1 MGKAIAIVNQKG
13 GVGKTTSAIN
23 LAAAIGHYGYK
34 TLLVDA
40 DPQGNATSG
49 LGINKR
55 EVTESTYDMIVSGVK
70 AEDIIKKTDYANLDV
85 LPSNM
90 NLAGAELELVDLDS
104 REARLRNALAPLK
117 DKYDF
122 IIIDC
127 PPSLGLLTV
136 NVLCAS
142 DSVIVPIQCEYYAL
156 EGLSQLMNTIR
167 QVKRLYNSFLEL
179 EGVLLT
185 MFDGR
190 LNLTQQVVSE
200 VKRFFPQK
208 VYGTV
213 IPRNV
218 RLSEAP
224 SFGQPVHY
232 YDKSSKGSVAYGEF
246 TKEFL
251 KKNGRRPKEK

>member
-1 MGKAIAIVNQKG
+1 MGKTVAIVNQKG
-13 GVGKTTSAIN
+13 GVGKTTTAVN
-23 LAAAIGHYGYK
+23 LAAIIGYYGYK
-34 TLLVDA
+34 VLLVDV

-55 EVTESTYDMIVSGVK
+55 DVKESTYDMIVGDVK
-70 AEDIIKKTDYANLDV
+70 AESIMKTTPFKMLDV

-251 KKNGRRPKEK
+251 KKNGRRP

>member
-1 MGKAIAIVNQKG
+1 MGKAIAMVNQKG
-13 GVGKTTSAIN
+13 GVGKTTSAVN

-34 TLLVDA
+34 VLLVDA

-55 EVTESTYDMIVSGVK
+55 DVLKSSYDVIVGG
-70 AEDIIKKTDYANLDV
+70 ADIQSVIRTTAFMGLDI

-90 NLAGAELELVDLDS
+90 NLAGAELELVDLEG
-104 REARLRNALAPLK
+104 REARLRNALAQVK

-136 NVLCAS
+136 NVLCAA

-167 QVKRLYNSFLEL
+167 QVKRLYNSYLEL

-190 LNLTQQVVSE
+190 LNLTQQVVGE

-208 VYGTV
+208 VYASV

-224 SFGQPVHY
+224 SFGQPVYY

-251 KKNGRRPKEK
+251 KKNNRRPKEK

>member
-13 GVGKTTSAIN
+13 GVGKTTTAVN
-23 LAAAIGHYGYK
+23 LAATIGHYGYK
-34 TLLVDA
+34 VLLVDV

-49 LGINKR
+49 LGVNKR
-55 EVTESTYDMIVSGVK
+55 EVLKSTYDMIVADVK
-70 AEDIIKKTDYANLDV
+70 AEDILIKTPFNKLDL

-90 NLAGAELELVDLDS
+90 NLAGAELELVDMQG
-104 REARLRNALAPLK
+104 RESKIKNALAPLK
-117 DKYDF
+117 EKYDF
-122 IIIDC
+122 IILDC

-136 NVLCAS
+136 NVLCAV

-167 QVKRLYNSFLEL
+167 QVKRLYNQYIEL

-185 MFDGR
+185 MYDGR

-208 VYGTV
+208 VYAAV

-224 SFGQPVHY
+224 SFGQPVYY
-232 YDKSSKGSVAYGEF
+232 YDRSSKGSIAYDEF

-251 KKNGRRPKEK
+251 KKNNKRPKG

>member
-1 MGKAIAIVNQKG
+1 MGKTVAIVNQKG
-13 GVGKTTSAIN
+13 GVGKTTTAVNLSAI
-23 LAAAIGHYGYK
+23 IGHYGYK
-34 TLLVDA
+34 VLLVDV

-55 EVTESTYDMIVSGVK
+55 DVKESTYDMIVGDVK
-70 AEDIIKKTDYANLDV
+70 AESIMKTTPFKMLDV

-167 QVKRLYNSFLEL
+167 QVKRLYNSFFEL

>member
-1 MGKAIAIVNQKG
+1 MGKTVAIVNQKG
-13 GVGKTTSAIN
+13 GVGKTTTAVN
-23 LAAAIGHYGYK
+23 LAEIIGYYGYK
-34 TLLVDA
+34 VLLVDV

-55 EVTESTYDMIVSGVK
+55 DVKESTYDMIVGDVK
-70 AEDIIKKTDYANLDV
+70 AESIMKTTPFKMLDV

>member
-1 MGKAIAIVNQKG
+1 MGKTVAIVNQKG
-13 GVGKTTSAIN
+13 GVGKTTSAVN
-23 LAAAIGHYGYK
+23 LAAAIGYHGYK
-34 TLLVDA
+34 VLLVDM

-55 EVTESTYDMIVSGVK
+55 EIAKSTYDMTVGDTK
-70 AEDIIKKTDYANLDV
+70 ALEILKTTPYENLSV

-90 NLAGAELELVDLDS
+90 NLAGAELELVDMSD
-104 REARLRNALAPLK
+104 RQGRIKNALAPLK
-117 DKYDF
+117 ADYDF

-167 QVKRLYNSFLEL
+167 QVKRLYNPLIEL

-185 MFDGR
+185 MYDGR
-190 LNLTQQVVSE
+190 LNLTQQVVGE

-208 VYGTV
+208 VYGSV

-224 SFGQPVHY
+224 SFGKPVYY
-232 YDKSSKGSVAYGEF
+232 YDRSSKGSTAYDEF
-246 TKEFL
+246 ATEFL
-251 KKNGRRPKEK
+251 KKNNKKVK

>member
-1 MGKAIAIVNQKG
+1 MGKAIAIINQKG
-13 GVGKTTSAIN
+13 GVGKTTTAVN
-23 LAAAIGHYGYK
+23 LAAMIGHYGYK
-34 TLLVDA
+34 VLLVDV

-49 LGINKR
+49 LGVNKR
-55 EVTESTYDMIVSGVK
+55 DVTKSTYDMIISGVK
-70 AEDIIKKTDYANLDV
+70 AEDILKKTPFKCLDL

-90 NLAGAELELVDLDS
+90 NLAGAELELVDMSERDS
-104 REARLRNALAPLK
+104 KLKTALAPLK

-122 IIIDC
+122 IVLDC

-136 NVLCAS
+136 NVLCAV
-142 DSVIVPIQCEYYAL
+142 DTVIVPIQCEYYAL

-167 QVKRLYNSFLEL
+167 QVKRLYNPMIEL

-185 MFDGR
+185 MYDGR
-190 LNLTQQVVSE
+190 LNLTQQVVNE

-208 VYGTV
+208 VYSTV

-224 SFGQPVHY
+224 SFGQPVYY
-232 YDKSSKGSVAYGEF
+232 YDRASKGSVAYDEF
-246 TKEFL
+246 TVEFL
-251 KKNGRRPKEK
+251 KKNNRRPRS

>member
-1 MGKAIAIVNQKG
+1 M
-13 GVGKTTSAIN
+13 N
-23 LAAAIGHYGYK
+23 LAAIIGHYGYK
-34 TLLVDA
+34 VLLVDV

-55 EVTESTYDMIVSGVK
+55 DVKESTYDMIVGDVK
-70 AEDIIKKTDYANLDV
+70 AESIMKTTPFKMLDV